1 MINPPSTTVVQ
12 AISASPNVRAG
23 EIAASPNVRT
33 EEFSDQHRD
42 LAQWLQVD
50 LSASLAL
57 RAERAVQAYNMATLH
72 MVEAGLLLASVRA
85 EVGAEAFLAVLAE
98 RGMPTQRAY
107 ELMQGAALIARL
119 SPAQR
124 EQVIA
129 LSKTKVMALA
139 GASAAAVQAA
149 LEDDELDID
158 LIGVRQLKQRI
169 RDLEANLTDTAVQ
182 RDTAEAEAE
191 GMRKRLARQ
200 PGDRDDK
207 VPLVVADMRAELMV
221 LGKKGEL
228 AIAGLYAMGTELVTL
243 AGNEQAHDWADAT
256 LRLAVSQLGALR
268 LQLDGVIKSYLR
280 ELPGE
285 DPSPTERSYLSKQE
299 VLETARRFGELSQVN
314 DYERALREWEREQAR
329 PKGKGRPKAKPVA
342 PGGAA

>member
-1 MINPPSTTVVQ
+1 MTKPLSTTVVQ
-12 AISASPNVRAG
+12 AISASTNVRTG
-23 EIAASPNVRT
+23 EIATSPNVRT

-42 LAQWLQVD
+42 LAQWLQLD

-72 MVEAGLLLASVRA
+72 MVEAGLLLASVHA
-85 EVGAEAFLAVLAE
+85 EVGAEAFLAVLDE
-98 RGMPTQRAY
+98 RGMAKPRAY
-107 ELMQGAALIARL
+107 ELMRGAALIARL

-169 RDLEANLTDTAVQ
+169 RDLEANLTDTTVQ
-182 RDTAEAEAE
+182 RDTVEAEAE

-200 PGDRDDK
+200 PGDREDK
-207 VPLVVADMRAELMV
+207 VPLVVADLRAELMAM
-221 LGKKGEL
+221 GKKGEL
-228 AIAGLYAMGTELVTL
+228 AIGGLYTLGTDLVTL
-243 AGNEQAHDWADAT
+243 AGSEQGQDWADAT

-285 DPSPTERSYLSKQE
+285 DPSPTERSFLSKQE
-299 VLETARRFGELSQVN
+299 VLEAARRFGELSQVH